1 MTTLLID
8 PDETL
13 DYTMNWVTWLAETG
27 SPADTI
33 STSSWG
39 VSDSTGSPSQ
49 PTLSG
54 ATNTTSTATVF
65 ISGCQLSELY
75 QLTNTITTGQGRTA
89 ERSLTLRCEQ
99 R

>member
-8 PDETL
+8 PEETL
-13 DYTMNWVTWLAETG
+13 DYTMNWATWLAETG
-27 SPADTI
+27 SPEDTI
-33 STSSWG
+33 STSSWA
-39 VSDSTGSPSQ
+39 VSDSTGSPSH
-49 PTLSG
+49 PVLSG
-54 ATNTTSTATVF
+54 ATNTASTATVF
-65 ISGCQLSELY
+65 VAGCQLGELY

>member
-1 MTTLLID
+1 MATLLID

-13 DYTMNWVTWLAETG
+13 DYTLDWATWLAETG

-33 STSSWG
+33 TMSAWA
-39 VSDSTGSPSQ
+39 VSESAGSPSQ

-54 ATNTTSTATVF
+54 ESNTTSTATVF
-65 ISGCQLSELY
+65 ISGCQLAEIY